1 MISLKERKYL
11 ITNKLIFYHYFFKF
25 QTFMNNFKS
34 LLQKTLISES
44 DGEVRDKTKHLC
56 NHYHLKKG

>member
-1 MISLKERKYL
+1 
-11 ITNKLIFYHYFFKF
+11 
-25 QTFMNNFKS
+25 MNNFKS